1 MKIALCQ
8 TDIVFED
15 KEHNLNKAEEFIAKA
30 ANAGA
35 NLILFPEMSFT
46 GFSMN
51 TDVTKDNDCKTENR
65 MKELARKFG
74 INIGFG
80 RVEKCDDMLSLN
92 LYEIVDHKG
101 DIVLTYAKR
110 HPFSYGGESTVFKGG
125 DIVKSCVIDG
135 IPVSVQICFDLR
147 FPGGFWKLADDTHLM
162 IVPANW
168 ADRRVEQFKALLRAR
183 AIENQYYVIGLNC
196 VGQQGKVS
204 YNGQSVVYNPKGEE
218 LLSCGD
224 SEGLYYFDFEDDVSK
239 AREKFPVLNDR
250 REDEWNM

>member
-15 KEHNLNKAEEFIAKA
+15 KEHNLKRAEELISEA
-30 ANAGA
+30 ADNGA
-35 NLILFPEMSFT
+35 VLALFPEMSFT

-51 TDVTKDNDCKTENR
+51 TDVTKDNDCVTEGR
-65 MKELARKFG
+65 MKELARKHG

-92 LYEIVDHKG
+92 LYEIVDPEG
-101 DIVLTYAKR
+101 EIILTYAKR

-125 DIVKSCVIDG
+125 DMVKSCVIDG
-135 IPVSVQICFDLR
+135 VPVSVQICFDLR

-204 YNGQSVVYNPKGEE
+204 YNGQSCVYNPKGEE

-224 SEGLYYFDFEDDVSK
+224 SEGVYYFDFEDDVSK
-239 AREKFPVLNDR
+239 AREKFPVINDR
-250 REDEWNM
+250 RDDEWNM